1 LSFIAIVMTINY
13 AYHETNMSPFK
24 LPKMSDKEIDE
35 LISRQNMCR
44 IAFNGD
50 N

>member
-1 LSFIAIVMTINY
+1 
-13 AYHETNMSPFK
+13 MSPFK

-35 LISRQNMCR
+35 LISRKNMCR
-44 IAFNGD
+44 IAFNRD